1 MTDILSIDP
10 GLINGISWGYFDE
23 KTPYRLDRV
32 MAWDFEKLSYEISMG
47 RDPFDFVDV
56 LVVERF
62 IPQSGGNFTLKEDD
76 LAGVETIGLLKHWSP
91 MSANEVYYRTRGQKV
106 IAGSLK
112 ESDQILKD
120 HGLWQKGKDMNWTN
134 GRDCN
139 DSILHALGFLK
150 DRNHLPT
157 LKEYFHN

>member
-1 MTDILSIDP
+1 MTTILSVDP
-10 GLINGISWGYFDE
+10 GLITGLSWGYYDD
-23 KTPYRLDRV
+23 KTPYELTNVAALEFDRLSDDI
-32 MAWDFEKLSYEISMG
+32 WGGFEWG
-47 RDPFDFVDV
+47 DV
-56 LVVERF
+56 LVIERF

-76 LAGVETIGLLKHWSP
+76 LVGVQVMGMLRHAHT
-91 MSANEVYYRTRGQKV
+91 ANEVYWRTRGQKV

-120 HGLWQKGKDMNWTN
+120 HGLWQKGKDVDWTD

-150 DRNHLPT
+150 DRDHEPT
-157 LKEYFHN
+157 LREYFHN